1 MKTHNQP
8 IRLSNTQPA
17 ERSDRLVK
25 RGARIFFSLLRSTA
39 EQASRAGEDLPV
51 TGEEPKP
58 EEKAPPTSTK
68 TGKAPPPVT
77 PSSVPLRRITSAP
90 SPCPRVVFLP

>member
-39 EQASRAGEDLPV
+39 EQASRVPGILATATADVREAW
-51 TGEEPKP
+51 EE
-58 EEKAPPTSTK
+58 TSR
-68 TGKAPPPVT
+68 PNV
-77 PSSVPLRRITSAP
+77 
-90 SPCPRVVFLP
+90 